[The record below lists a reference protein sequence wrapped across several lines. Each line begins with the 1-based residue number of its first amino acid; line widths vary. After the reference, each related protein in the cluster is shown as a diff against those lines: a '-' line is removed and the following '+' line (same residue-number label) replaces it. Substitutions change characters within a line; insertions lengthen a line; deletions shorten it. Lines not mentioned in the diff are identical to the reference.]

1 MSDDRNKWRRIGVIV
16 PSSNTTVEAD
26 FMRALPAD
34 VTVHAARMFLAET
47 TAEAERRM
55 IYDHVPIAVTDLTT
69 LRPHVVAFACT
80 SGGAVLGPDGEAA
93 LIASIAR
100 ETGARVVSTNDAVG
114 KAIETLGRK
123 RIALLTPYVD
133 ELNQAIRA
141 GLERRGLT
149 LVHMAGL
156 GITDNFGICNVTPDE
171 IVAFAERELAGRQF
185 DLLFVSCTN
194 FRAVEARPLLMQ
206 RFGVPVVTSN
216 QATID
221 ATFDAIG
228 VSANWPIAVAA

>member
-1 MSDDRNKWRRIGVIV
+1 MSDDRRKWRRVGVIV
-16 PSSNTTVEAD
+16 PSPNTTVEAD
-26 FMRALPAD
+26 FMRALPAN

-47 TAEAERRM
+47 TADAERRM
-55 IYDHVPIAVTDLTT
+55 IYDHVPIAVADLAT

-80 SGGAVLGPDGEAA
+80 SAGAVLGADGEAA
-93 LIASIAR
+93 LIANIAR
-100 ETGARVVSTNDAVG
+100 ETGAFVVSTNNAVG

-123 RIALLTPYVD
+123 RIALLTPYVA

-141 GLERRGLT
+141 GLERRGPT
-149 LVHMAGL
+149 VVHMAGL
-156 GITDNFGICNVTPDE
+156 GITDPFGICNFTPAE
-171 IVAFAERELAGRQF
+171 IVAFAERELAGQQF

-194 FRAVEARPLLMQ
+194 FRAVEARPLFME

-221 ATFDAIG
+221 AAFDAIG
-228 VSANWPIAVAA
+228 VSANWPVAAAA

>member
-1 MSDDRNKWRRIGVIV
+1 MSDDRRKWRRVGVIV
-16 PSSNTTVEAD
+16 PSPNTTVEAD
-26 FMRALPAD
+26 FMRALPAN

-47 TAEAERRM
+47 TADAERRM
-55 IYDHVPIAVTDLTT
+55 IYDHMPIAVTDLAT

-80 SGGAVLGPDGEAA
+80 SAGAVLGADAEVA
-93 LIASIAR
+93 LIANIAR
-100 ETGARVVSTNDAVG
+100 ETGASVVSTNNAVG

-123 RIALLTPYVD
+123 RIALLTPYVA

-149 LVHMAGL
+149 VVHMAGL
-156 GITDNFGICNVTPDE
+156 GITDPFGICNVTPAG
-171 IVAFAERELAGRQF
+171 IVAFAERELAGQQF

-194 FRAVEARPLLMQ
+194 FRAVEARPLLME
-206 RFGVPVVTSN
+206 RFGVPVVTGN

-221 ATFDAIG
+221 AAFDAIG
-228 VSANWPIAVAA
+228 VSANWPVAAVA